1 MTTAETKLNRYEKS
15 GKGARTYFVG
25 EILNT
30 RTNEVHYATLYSNGT
45 KIEEIPPAYNELES
59 AQMALDIMADDMGWR
74 WCGAAAS
81 HPRYQ
86 VDRRKLYKEK
96 LWSI

>member
-1 MTTAETKLNRYEKS
+1 MKNPKIKLSRYKVTRGS
-15 GKGARTYFVG
+15 KVYFVG
-25 EILNT
+25 EVLNT
-30 RTNEVHYATLYSNGT
+30 RTNEKHFAMFFATDSR
-45 KIEEIPPAYNELES
+45 IEELTPAYSDLES

-74 WCGAAAS
+74 WCGATRS

-96 LWSI
+96 L

>member
-1 MTTAETKLNRYEKS
+1 MKNPKIKLSRYRVTRGSKV
-15 GKGARTYFVG
+15 YYVG
-25 EILNT
+25 EVLNT
-30 RTNEVHYATLYSNGT
+30 RTNEKHFAMFFSTDSR
-45 KIEEIPPAYNELES
+45 IEEITPAYNELES

-74 WCGAAAS
+74 WCGAVTS
-81 HPRYQ
+81 YPRYQ

>member
-1 MTTAETKLNRYEKS
+1 MATTETKLNRYEKI
-15 GKGARTYFVG
+15 GKGTRVYFVG
-25 EILNT
+25 EVLNT
-30 RTNEVHYATLYSNGT
+30 QTNEVHYATFYSTGT
-45 KIEEIPPAYNELES
+45 RIEEITPAYNDLES

-74 WCGAAAS
+74 WCGAVTS
-81 HPRYQ
+81 YPRYQ

>member
-1 MTTAETKLNRYEKS
+1 MKNPKIKLSRYRVTRGSKV
-15 GKGARTYFVG
+15 YYVG
-25 EILNT
+25 EVLNT
-30 RTNEVHYATLYSNGT
+30 RTNEKHFAMFFSTDSR
-45 KIEEIPPAYNELES
+45 IEEITPAYNDLES

-74 WCGAAAS
+74 WCGAVTS
-81 HPRYQ
+81 YPRYQ